1 MTAGVLPRRAD
12 TEPRHVKHSER
23 IREPIMTAYVERT
36 QKQKLRDRRDAEMRL
51 KNNRLGMN
59 IFQIS
64 WIMAFVALV
73 VVNWQL
79 RFSYTQWPPEGVA
92 PYDPLLPSVGAL
104 ALLFSS
110 VLVYRGLKSLRASRT
125 GAFLNAWRLG
135 IALGLIFMAIIIYEF
150 ISVSD
155 AAMSTQY
162 GVTFRL
168 MTGFHFVHALV
179 ILGIMI
185 RVYQNGDAGKYS
197 ADEHGSWA
205 VEGAAKLWYF
215 VTVAWMLFYV
225 VLYWIR

>member
-1 MTAGVLPRRAD
+1 MT
-12 TEPRHVKHSER
+12 T
-23 IREPIMTAYVERT
+23 YVERG
-36 QKQKLRDRRDAEMRL
+36 QKQKIRDRRAAEIRL

-73 VVNWQL
+73 LVNWQL
-79 RFSYTQWPPEGVA
+79 RFSYAQWPPAGVA
-92 PYDPLLPSVGAL
+92 PFDQLLPSVGTL

-110 VLVYRGLKSLRASRT
+110 VLVHRGLKTLRASHIA
-125 GAFLNAWRLG
+125 AFLGAWRTAIG
-135 IALGLIFMAIIIYEF
+135 LGLIFMAIIVYEF
-150 ISVSD
+150 VGVSD
-155 AAMSTQY
+155 AALATQY

-185 RVYQNGDAGKYS
+185 RVYLKGVSGRYG

-205 VEGAAKLWYF
+205 VEGTAKLWYF
-215 VTVAWMLFYV
+215 VTFAWMLFYV